1 MIKTKPMGH
10 QNTIVNFC
18 RPLPYAG
25 IFADYGVGKSL
36 CALMLV
42 ELKKYRKVLIV
53 STKTAID
60 STWCDEI
67 RKHTDYRFC
76 ILQGTAKQ
84 KINLLE
90 YAIGKVSNPN
100 RYGYEGESKRPMLFL
115 INYESVKS
123 IYSELQKAEFDVIV
137 ADESTKIKTFDTD
150 RTMALQEISDYMP
163 DVQHRYIMS
172 GFPVTEAMSELYSQI
187 KFLDRGKV
195 FGNNYYAFINRY
207 FVRQG
212 PKTVIKKKSIK
223 EILDLIKPFCIRI
236 EGNMKLPPKRYKTI
250 EIEPTAEQKHLL
262 LELNNKFKVEFG
274 KVKIDTKYIF
284 ALLAKSLEICDGY
297 IQHKEKELD
306 EEGNPTGKILNEY
319 LEVVDTD
326 KDERL
331 VDTLEEINIQ
341 KNKVVIWC
349 AHLFSVN
356 KINRYLRKLRMNTLT
371 LTGATQNVN
380 KTVQAFQNSR
390 EFNILICTQKKA
402 AESVTL
408 TAAKYAIYYSNMW
421 SNDLRLQSEAR
432 IHRKGSER
440 HDSILYID
448 FVTKGTIEQKV
459 VECLKK
465 KKDLIN
471 ELKVAFKNMRE
482 S

>member
-1 MIKTKPMGH
+1 MAIRSKPMAH
-10 QNTIVNFC
+10 QSTIVNFC
-18 RPLPYAG
+18 KPLKYAG

-42 ELKKYRKVLIV
+42 ELKKYKKVLIV
-53 STKTAID
+53 STKSAID

-84 KINLLE
+84 KVNLLE
-90 YAIGKVSNPN
+90 YAIGKVMNPS
-100 RYGYEGESKRPMLFL
+100 RYGYENESKRPMLFL

-123 IYSELQKAEFDVIV
+123 IYRELQKAEFDAIV
-137 ADESTKIKTFDTD
+137 ADESTAIKTFNTD
-150 RTMALQEISDYMP
+150 RTLALQEVSEYMP
-163 DVQHRYIMS
+163 DIQHRYIMT

-187 KFLDRGKV
+187 KFLDRGKT
-195 FGNNYYAFINRY
+195 FGNNYYAFINKY

-212 PKTVIKKKSIK
+212 PKTIIKKKSIK

-236 EGNMKLPPKRYKTI
+236 ESNIKLPPKRYKTI
-250 EIEPTAEQKHLL
+250 EIEPTDEQKNLL

-306 EEGNPTGKILNEY
+306 EEGNPTSKILNEY
-319 LEVVDTD
+319 LEIVDTN
-326 KDERL
+326 KDEML
-331 VDTLEEINIQ
+331 VDTLEEINIH
-341 KNKVVIWC
+341 KHKVVIWC

-356 KINRYLRKLRMNTLT
+356 KISRYLQKLRIPTLT

-380 KTVQAFQNSR
+380 KTVAVFQSSKEHNV
-390 EFNILICTQKKA
+390 LVCTQHKA
-402 AESVTL
+402 ARSITL
-408 TAAKYAIYYSNMW
+408 TAAKYAIYYSNVW

-432 IHRKGSER
+432 IRRKGSER

-448 FVTKGTIEQKV
+448 FVTKGTIEKKV

-465 KKDLIN
+465 KKDLID
-471 ELKVAFKNMRE
+471 ELKGAFRE
-482 S
+482 IG